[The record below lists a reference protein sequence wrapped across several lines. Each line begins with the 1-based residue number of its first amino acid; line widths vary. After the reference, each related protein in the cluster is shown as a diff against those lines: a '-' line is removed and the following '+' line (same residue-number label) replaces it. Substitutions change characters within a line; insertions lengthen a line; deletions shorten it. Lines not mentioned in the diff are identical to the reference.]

1 MTNKEID
8 LVVYNNGLLKI
19 FNLIRIIEKKSDNNP
34 YYYNK
39 DPNYKLYLGV
49 IKKAKLSYNQV
60 KNSYYRH
67 YGKIKRAKRKI
78 EKILDTEET
87 CLFLTLTFD
96 NNYIEK
102 LKNKRRSVR
111 EYLKTISKNFIANV
125 DYGEKN
131 GRLHYHAIIR
141 GRIESNTWKYGA
153 INFKVIN
160 NKCSG
165 ALSKYILKL
174 ARHSLKTTTKAE
186 KIIYSR

>member
-1 MTNKEID
+1 MTNKEVD
-8 LVVYNNGLLKI
+8 LVVYNNDLLKI
-19 FNLIRIIEKKSDNNP
+19 FKLIRIIEEESNNNQ

-39 DPNYKLYLGV
+39 NPNYKLYLAAL
-49 IKKAKLSYNQV
+49 KKSGLTYHQV

-67 YGKIKRAKRKI
+67 VGKIKRAKKKI
-78 EKILDTEET
+78 EKILNTEEQ
-87 CLFLTLTFD
+87 CLFLTLTFTND
-96 NNYIEK
+96 NINK
-102 LKNKRRSVR
+102 LKNKRRIVR
-111 EYLKTISKNFIANV
+111 EYLKSISKDFIANV

-141 GRIESNTWKYGA
+141 GRIDPETWKYGI

-160 NKCSG
+160 NKCSA